1 MMTARNCQSVA
12 CPIFGV
18 LRTNRKPKKQ
28 NDGCEGGNVFTAIHI
43 QTRSKKKKW
52 KLKKETF
59 TTHIWIVA

>member
-1 MMTARNCQSVA
+1 MSADILLKVEN
-12 CPIFGV
+12 
-18 LRTNRKPKKQ
+18 LKKQ

-43 QTRSKKKKW
+43 QTRSKKKW